1 MQACGC
7 GRRVD
12 TARREPDSDQPRS
25 SPPFRDVADAAV
37 VVIAKVSFF
46 DLASATWLLQQQDK
60 RLWPCLQLAGQLAAF
75 PLFLIALAAFPLLL
89 ILGFE

>member
-1 MQACGC
+1 MQAGHL
-7 GRRVD
+7 RVRHAGGHCQERAILRPAALF
-12 TARREPDSDQPRS
+12 T
-25 SPPFRDVADAAV
+25 FRDVADAAV

-46 DLASATWLLQQQDK
+46 DLVSATWLAQQQDK

-89 ILGFE
+89 IGV